1 MLEIN
6 GISEVW
12 LGKDV
17 VNERSF
23 SKQLEQR
30 IKTLKV
36 VHGEERNKVIV
47 H

>member
-6 GISEVW
+6 GICEVW
-12 LGKDV
+12 LEKDV
-17 VNERSF
+17 VNEKSF
-23 SKQLEQR
+23 SEQFEQR

-36 VHGEERNKVIV
+36 LHGEKRYKVFV

>member
-12 LGKDV
+12 LEKDV

-23 SKQLEQR
+23 SKQFEQR

-36 VHGEERNKVIV
+36 VYGEERNKVFV